1 MNTYSSI
8 TEEINVP
15 NIPRNKWLNV
25 IIRCQNTKI
34 DVYINGLIA
43 QSYQLNAVPK
53 QNYGSVHVAANGGF
67 PGFISNLFYYKYALS
82 ISEIQRLNNYGPN
95 LNLIQGSGKYENTTA
110 DYLSLRWYFG
120 GANDQYISPPP
131 PTTTS

>member
-1 MNTYSSI
+1 MNTYNSD
-8 TEEINVP
+8 TEEINIP

-25 IIRCQNTKI
+25 IIRCKNTKI

-53 QNYGSVHVAANGGF
+53 QNYGSVHVAGNGGF
-67 PGFISNLFYYKYALS
+67 PGFISNLSYYKYALS
-82 ISEIQRLNNYGPN
+82 ISEIQRLNSYGPN
-95 LNLIQGSGKYENTTA
+95 LNLIQGSGKYEITA
-110 DYLSLRWYFG
+110 PDYLSLRWYFG

-131 PTTTS
+131 PSTIS